1 MWISLTLMSW
11 LKRSVPR
18 RRKLVHCSNP
28 RLMSSQASSFF
39 LYSFQAIFSKFSFV
53 ISVTCPAAR
62 TEFSFKPQI
71 SGASTRKPG
80 IANQSALAS
89 YLLARLNQQPTTAPV
104 GPSVHRMMGCVFF
117 IWFLTLHCTTVNLFW
132 LLTLTFFFWPF
143 LFQPWPPF
151 YPPTSIELHP
161 SPTYQLTS
169 NPPTH
174 PTHSTY
180 LPTFYLVL
188 AKPLPLKKK
197 TYVFS

>member
-1 MWISLTLMSW
+1 MRW
-11 LKRSVPR
+11 LKRSVPC
-18 RRKLVHCSNP
+18 RRKLADCNNP
-28 RLMSSQASSFF
+28 RLTSSPAQRVLSFF

-53 ISVTCPAAR
+53 ISVTCPAAL
-62 TEFSFKPQI
+62 TEFPFQPQI

-89 YLLARLNQQPTTAPV
+89 YPLARQKQQPTTAPV
-104 GPSVHRMMGCVFF
+104 GLSVHRMMGCVFF
-117 IWFLTLHCTTVNLFW
+117 IRFLTLHCTTVNLFG
-132 LLTLTFFFWPF
+132 LLTFTFFFWPF

-169 NPPTH
+169 NPPYS
-174 PTHSTY
+174 PY

-188 AKPLPLKKK
+188 AKPYLSKKK
-197 TYVFS
+197 PISFPN